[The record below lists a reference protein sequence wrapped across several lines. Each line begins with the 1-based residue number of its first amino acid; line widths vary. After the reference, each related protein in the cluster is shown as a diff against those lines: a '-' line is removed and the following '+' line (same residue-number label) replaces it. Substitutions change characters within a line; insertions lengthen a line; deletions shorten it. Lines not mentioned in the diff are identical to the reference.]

1 MQQSLSSII
10 IKVTQIMPNYT
21 RGELANKTAT
31 MNQMRNNLYHFL
43 RYMISKGFSDQQIL
57 VRLGRMGS
65 NIAKTI
71 LEEKEFTGVNVEE
84 KIASIYS
91 EMFESKIEIIRH
103 SSQFIIEDKKCSLC
117 KYKRE
122 NLSIAP
128 CEVITS
134 FVAEI
139 FTQLGYD
146 VEKPIVNKS
155 VALGD
160 ISCIHTYDLKERDK

>member
-1 MQQSLSSII
+1 MQQSLSFII

-21 RGELANKTAT
+21 RGELVNKTAT

-43 RYMISKGFSDQQIL
+43 RYMMSKGFTDQQIL
-57 VRLGRMGS
+57 VRLRRMGS
-65 NIAKTI
+65 NIAQTI
-71 LEEKEFTGVNVEE
+71 LEEKEFTGETFDD

-91 EMFESKIEIIRH
+91 EMFDSKIEITEN
-103 SSQFIIEDKKCSLC
+103 SSQFAVEDKKCSLC

-134 FVAEI
+134 FVEEI
-139 FTQLGYD
+139 LTRLGYT
-146 VEKPIVNKS
+146 VNKSHVSKS

-160 ISCIHTYDLKERDK
+160 ISCIHTYDLKERDN

>member
-1 MQQSLSSII
+1 MQQSLSSIN
-10 IKVTQIMPNYT
+10 IKVIQIMPNYT

-43 RYMISKGFSDQQIL
+43 RYMISKGFSDQQIQQ
-57 VRLGRMGS
+57 RMERMGS

-71 LEEKEFTGVNVEE
+71 LEEIQFDGVNTEE
-84 KIASIYS
+84 KITSIYS
-91 EMFESKIEIIRH
+91 EMFGSKVEITRH
-103 SSQFIIEDKKCSLC
+103 SSQFTIEDKKCSLC

-122 NLSIAP
+122 NLSSAP

-134 FVAEI
+134 FVSEI
-139 FTQLGYD
+139 FTQLGH
-146 VEKPIVNKS
+146 VVKKTAVNKS

-160 ISCIHTYDLKERDK
+160 ISCIHTYDITERDV

>member
-31 MNQMRNNLYHFL
+31 MNQMRNNLFHFL

-57 VRLGRMGS
+57 ERLERMGS

-71 LEEKEFTGVNVEE
+71 LEEKEFAGVNVED

-91 EMFESKIEIIRH
+91 EMFESKIEITRH
-103 SSQFIIEDKKCSLC
+103 SSQLIIEDKKCSLC

-134 FVAEI
+134 FVAEL
-139 FTQLGYD
+139 FTQFVY
-146 VEKPIVNKS
+146 IVKNSSVSKS

-160 ISCIHTYDLKERDK
+160 ISCIHTYDLKERDD